1 MVVNM
6 YVDVKK
12 MSMNLKRNMNLKMF
26 HIFFHCFSFEKDGVI
41 YLNTSAVTDAYVA
54 PFQMSK

>member
-1 MVVNM
+1 
-6 YVDVKK
+6 
-12 MSMNLKRNMNLKMF
+12 MNLKML

-41 YLNTSAVTDAYVA
+41 YLNTSAVIDAYVG